1 MFAVLRT
8 GGKQYCVEPG
18 SLLEVERLEGE
29 VGETVQ
35 LNDVL
40 LVAEG
45 DDVKIG
51 QPLVEGASV
60 ALQIVDQLRGDKKII
75 FKKLRRHGKRLKKG
89 HRQELTKVEVTKIS
103 VA

>member
-35 LNDVL
+35 LSDVL